1 MRQRKQRTAQQRTKQ
16 QKKHKT
22 IDYTLRGLDIARIN
36 NVAKSRPRQEA
47 PGKIPWCFPL
57 LLIGVRK
64 MKFVIKHEIKG
75 RMRIHVSQYRMSYE
89 QADTLLYF
97 LHSNKYVTFAK
108 VYERTGD
115 AVISYVGG
123 RTEMIRTL
131 QQFSYEKV
139 DVPAGVVENSGRELN
154 AKYQEKL
161 IGKIVC
167 RYAGRM
173 FLPYPLRA
181 CVTTVKSVKYLWK
194 GLQCLWHRKIEVPVL
209 DATAIGVSIF
219 RNDIE
224 TAGSVMFLLGIG
236 ELLEEWT
243 HKKSVDDLARTMS
256 LNVGKVWLKRENQE
270 VLVPASEIRPGDEV
284 VVHMGNV
291 IPFDG
296 IVSDGEAMV
305 NQASLT
311 GESVPVRRIVKN
323 SVYAGTVVEE
333 GELTVLVKE
342 VGGSSRFEKIVTM
355 IEESE
360 KLKSALEGKA
370 EHLADKLVPYS
381 LGGTALTYLLT
392 RNVNKAIS
400 VLMVDFS
407 CALKLAMP
415 ISVLSAIREASLYHV
430 TVKGG
435 KYLEAVADADTIVF
449 DKTGTLTKA
458 KPTVVDVVSFNGA
471 EPDELLRIAAC
482 LEEHFPHSMAKAV
495 VDAAQ
500 QKNLAHE
507 EMHTKVEYI
516 VAHGISTTI
525 DGKRAVIGSSHFVFE
540 DENCTIPEGKQEL
553 FDSLPKEYSH
563 LYLAIEGKLAGVICI
578 EDPLREEA
586 EAVVNSLK
594 RAGITKVVM
603 MTGDSER
610 TAAAIAKRVGV
621 DEYYSEV
628 LPEDKAGFIEKEKA
642 AGRKVIMIGDGIN
655 DSPALSAANV
665 GIAISDGAE
674 IAREIADITVGSDDL
689 YQIVTLKLLS
699 DSLMKRIRGNY
710 RFIVSFNLGLILCGV
725 AGILQP
731 TTSALLH
738 NTSTLLISLKSM
750 QNLLD

>member
-1 MRQRKQRTAQQRTKQ
+1 M
-16 QKKHKT
+16 
-22 IDYTLRGLDIARIN
+22 
-36 NVAKSRPRQEA
+36 
-47 PGKIPWCFPL
+47 
-57 LLIGVRK
+57 
-64 MKFVIKHEIKG
+64 
-75 RMRIHVSQYRMSYE
+75 
-89 QADTLLYF
+89 
-97 LHSNKYVTFAK
+97 
-108 VYERTGD
+108 
-115 AVISYVGG
+115 
-123 RTEMIRTL
+123 
-131 QQFSYEKV
+131 
-139 DVPAGVVENSGRELN
+139 
-154 AKYQEKL
+154 
-161 IGKIVC
+161 
-167 RYAGRM
+167 
-173 FLPYPLRA
+173 
-181 CVTTVKSVKYLWK
+181 
-194 GLQCLWHRKIEVPVL
+194 
-209 DATAIGVSIF
+209 
-219 RNDIE
+219 
-224 TAGSVMFLLGIG
+224 
-236 ELLEEWT
+236 
-243 HKKSVDDLARTMS
+243 
-256 LNVGKVWLKRENQE
+256 
-270 VLVPASEIRPGDEV
+270 
-284 VVHMGNV
+284 
-291 IPFDG
+291 
-296 IVSDGEAMV
+296 
-305 NQASLT
+305 
-311 GESVPVRRIVKN
+311 
-323 SVYAGTVVEE
+323 
-333 GELTVLVKE
+333 KE

-458 KPTVVDVVSFNGA
+458 QPTVVDVVSFNGA
-471 EPDELLRIAAC
+471 DSDELLRIAAC

-500 QKNLAHE
+500 QKHLLHE

-540 DENCTIPEGKQEL
+540 DENCTIPAEKQDL

-710 RFIVSFNLGLILCGV
+710 RFIVSFNLGLILGGV